1 MSMILDVL
9 VIATLLICVIV
20 YTKRGFIKGILG
32 LCGCFVAL
40 IAASMTRPYLQ
51 PILLTPIEKALDG
64 SDGALSDLLQV
75 AMTADLIA
83 STIAFAILFVLFIV
97 AVRLVT
103 LLLDRIC
110 RLPVLKQA
118 NRLLGFV
125 LGLFIGLIYA
135 QLLSIFL
142 FTFSELLVSSQSWIT
157 AEAFEGSVVAS
168 WMFDH
173 NLFRLLIKAL

>member
-1 MSMILDVL
+1 
-9 VIATLLICVIV
+9 
-20 YTKRGFIKGILG
+20 
-32 LCGCFVAL
+32 
-40 IAASMTRPYLQ
+40 MTRPYLQ
-51 PILLTPIEKALDG
+51 PILLKPIEKALA
-64 SDGALSDLLQV
+64 SSEGALSSLLQV
-75 AMTADLIA
+75 AMTADFIA
-83 STIAFAILFVLFIV
+83 STIAFSLLFVLFMV
-97 AVRLVT
+97 AVKLIT
-103 LLLDRIC
+103 LLLDRFC

-142 FTFSELLVSSQSWIT
+142 FTFSELLVSSQNWIT
-157 AEAFEGSVVAS
+157 AEAFEGSVVAR